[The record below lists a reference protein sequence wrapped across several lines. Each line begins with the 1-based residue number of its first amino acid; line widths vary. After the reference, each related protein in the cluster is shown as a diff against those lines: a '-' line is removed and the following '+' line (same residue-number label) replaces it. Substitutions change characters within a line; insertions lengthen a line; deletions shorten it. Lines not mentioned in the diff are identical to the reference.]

1 MYDDEYNRG
10 VANTVLKRSKRKA
23 LNVDRLN
30 GAGAR
35 TASDGDRTKH
45 PAAYWFK
52 QENEVFKDDITRPD
66 VEPESVVRERSNLDL
81 GAGRCRGG
89 MVGMPDRGS
98 LSNVEP
104 NSVIRER
111 AGLDLGAGRSGGG
124 MSGGLWGALA
134 SLAIPLIGSLMGKG
148 NSGGGASVVERKLL
162 SDLKKIA
169 MSYANKECTRAE
181 VTKQVR
187 QTLPRGKKNRA
198 VAVSKVVCSIAK
210 DYKKRG
216 QSGRGYSGGA
226 QEFED
231 KEEQYD
237 DDEELEGGAMPLR
250 QTGYGVSCGP
260 AGRQVG
266 GKVCKCKCKCGAGN
280 SGGGMSGGYGPV
292 APTTESLYGYDNRN
306 QPKGL
311 KPPPSVNQQEGMG
324 DAQYVGSGRKRG
336 GRQPVSMSEL
346 GRDLLP
352 VSQLPSGTGGGRSG
366 GYSAHNF
373 FAPRSAKEFF
383 GGYEA
388 HNFFAPRSAKE
399 FFGGRMCPRNYD
411 PVTDESGRTYS
422 NKCSMDAAKSK
433 GGKSF
438 SNTTNYASNSGNI
451 LPAMQSR
458 VSIGSGARSARGA
471 MVSQLMKEKG
481 MTLGEASRYIK
492 EHKS

>member
-10 VANTVLKRSKRKA
+10 VANKVLKRSQRKA

-35 TASDGDRTKH
+35 TANDGDRTKH
-45 PAAYWFK
+45 PASYWFK

-89 MVGMPDRGS
+89 MVGMPDRGA

-134 SLAIPLIGSLMGKG
+134 GLALPLIGQLMGKG
-148 NSGGGASVVERKLL
+148 NSGGIANMY
-162 SDLKKIA
+162 LKKEIGKGQ
-169 MSYANKECTRAE
+169 M
-181 VTKQVR
+181 TKMIKGI
-187 QTLPRGKKNRA
+187 LPHGQKKMAGGISSAICREYGSKRGK
-198 VAVSKVVCSIAK
+198 
-210 DYKKRG
+210 
-216 QSGRGYSGGA
+216 GYSGGA
-226 QEFED
+226 QEFDDED
-231 KEEQYD
+231 NEEQD
-237 DDEELEGGAMPLR
+237 DEDEELEGGALPLR
-250 QTGYGVSCGP
+250 QTGYGMSCGP
-260 AGRQVG
+260 ADRKVG
-266 GKVCKCKCKCGAGN
+266 GKVCKCKCRCG
-280 SGGGMSGGYGPV
+280 SGMSGGYAPV

-324 DAQYVGSGRKRG
+324 DAQYVGSGRTKG
-336 GRQPVSMSEL
+336 GFLGSFGKILMGPVASMLMGQGQRPASMSQL
-346 GRDLLP
+346 GRNMLP

-366 GYSAHNF
+366 GAM
-373 FAPRSAKEFF
+373 
-383 GGYEA
+383 
-388 HNFFAPRSAKE
+388 
-399 FFGGRMCPRNYD
+399 MCPQNYA
-411 PVTDESGRTYS
+411 PVTDPESGQTYG
-422 NKCSMDAAKSK
+422 NKCKMNAAKAGRGRS
-433 GGKSF
+433 GGRSF
-438 SNTTNYASNSGNI
+438 ANTTNYASNSGNI
-451 LPAMQSR
+451 LPSLQSR

-471 MVSQLMKEKG
+471 MVKKLMQEKG

-492 EHKS
+492 EQKM